1 MDSRGNVGFLTFTD
15 PKTCV
20 GMELKGTDPAR
31 PFTGLAVGSSR
42 EGSFRASYGVQK
54 DRKPDLVVTESAID
68 ALSYIQLS
76 DTNQNHPNG
85 VMAVSTAGVRA
96 TVNKRI
102 TNLLPQVDRVVI
114 AYDNDEAGRS
124 FGAKLGR
131 AIKNIFQGAVRLF
144 QLPAGCK
151 DVNDLLQSQ
160 RKPKP
165 TREAAPE
172 PDDVSDDYDTGL
184 SM

>member
-1 MDSRGNVGFLTFTD
+1 MPS
-15 PKTCV
+15 
-20 GMELKGTDPAR
+20 
-31 PFTGLAVGSSR
+31 
-42 EGSFRASYGVQK
+42 GVQK
-54 DRKPDLVVTESAID
+54 DKKPDLVVTESAID

-114 AYDNDEAGRS
+114 AYDNDEAGQS